1 MSKRVLVTGGL
12 GFIGSHLCKRLLKEG
27 HQVVCLDNLLTGQID
42 LLGELSSDLNFRFM
56 NWDVVNPI
64 PIEEVLD

>member
-27 HQVVCLDNLLTGQID
+27 HQVVCLDNLTTGQID
-42 LLGELSSDLNFRFM
+42 LLGELSSDLNLPEAGLHSR
-56 NWDVVNPI
+56 WYLQP
-64 PIEEVLD
+64 